1 MKIYVI
7 TCHLGPKIQQHFVCY
22 TRELVITVF
31 IITEFDCITLCGQA
45 SGDLKMNH
53 KTHKKICFVVVVI
66 ALLEQQQQ
74 QQQQYMSKSQ
84 SKANYFLMSSD
95 L

>member
-1 MKIYVI
+1 
-7 TCHLGPKIQQHFVCY
+7 
-22 TRELVITVF
+22 
-31 IITEFDCITLCGQA
+31 
-45 SGDLKMNH
+45 MNH

-74 QQQQYMSKSQ
+74 QQYMSKSQ